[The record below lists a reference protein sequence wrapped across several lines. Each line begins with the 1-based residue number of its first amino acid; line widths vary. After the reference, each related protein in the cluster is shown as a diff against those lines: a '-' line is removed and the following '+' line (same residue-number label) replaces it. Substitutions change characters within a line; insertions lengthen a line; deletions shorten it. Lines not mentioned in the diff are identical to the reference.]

1 MAKNYIAQV
10 ITPRVSS
17 EHIAKVAVPT
27 TGLVPGQLV
36 IADTLENTI
45 TGNIEVYS
53 AGAIS
58 TEKLGSTAVAM
69 VLNDGFET
77 LDDGRRPAGQPN
89 YFQYTYGNG
98 EETAP
103 VVFLDKHLMFNIGA
117 ECIDGGSATVGQYLY
132 ATNGSTQF
140 TAGAAIP
147 TGTVTGLKVLATYNT
162 PIGGQ
167 FGGGFATSYICVAV

>member
-10 ITPRVSS
+10 ITPRVAS
-17 EHIAKVAVPT
+17 EHIAKVSVPVA
-27 TGLVPGQLV
+27 GLIPGQLV
-36 IADTLENTI
+36 VADTLDNTI
-45 TGNIEVYS
+45 AGNIEVYT
-53 AGAIS
+53 AGAIT
-58 TEKLGSTAVAM
+58 TEKLGSNAVAM

-103 VVFLDKHLMFNIGA
+103 IVFLDRHLVFNIGA
-117 ECIDGGSATVGQYLY
+117 DCIVSGSATVGQFLY
-132 ATNGSTQF
+132 ATNGSTQY
-140 TAGAAIP
+140 TAGASIP
-147 TGTVTGLKVLATYNT
+147 DGTATGLKVLATYNT